1 MRSGR
6 HVVVCVKFGLLYG
19 VCSLVWIFLGTC
31 QRLAGGRGVETGG
44 GSDVFEALKTEGQ
57 EKMGRVKGRVMQ
69 IYARDH
75 IEVRTLTEEKMSS
88 IFGSKN
94 NNKTLRYINCEVLT
108 RI

>member
-1 MRSGR
+1 M
-6 HVVVCVKFGLLYG
+6 
-19 VCSLVWIFLGTC
+19 
-31 QRLAGGRGVETGG
+31 ETGG
-44 GSDVFEALKTEGQ
+44 GSLVFETLKTEGQ
-57 EKMGRVKGRVMQ
+57 EKMGRIKGRVMQ

-94 NNKTLRYINCEVLT
+94 NNNNKTLRYINCEVLT